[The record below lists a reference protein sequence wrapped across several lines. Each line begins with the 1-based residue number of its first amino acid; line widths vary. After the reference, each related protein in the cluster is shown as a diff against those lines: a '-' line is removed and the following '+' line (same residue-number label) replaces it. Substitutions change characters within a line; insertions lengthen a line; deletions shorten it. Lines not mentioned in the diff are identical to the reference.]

1 MGKDADM
8 QEAIQRLRERRAK
21 AHLAGEEEKI
31 AEVHRKGFLTA
42 RERVEALLD
51 PGTFSEQYLFAE
63 TISCEFGLDKK
74 RHPGDGA
81 IAGIGDIGG
90 RKVCVMANDS
100 LIMGG
105 SGASTHVRKWTQTID
120 QALKMGCPYIQLN
133 DSPGGRVQEGTDKT
147 SYAGS
152 LFYSHTRASGIIPQV
167 TAIMGRCAGGAVYG
181 AALTDFV
188 FIVDGLGEM
197 FITGPAVIREI
208 TGEEVSFSDLGGAR
222 VCTQVNGVADF
233 LAANEQEC
241 FEQIGRLLSFLPSNS
256 RETPPE
262 VPTGDAINR
271 SVPELEDLV
280 PSNPQKTY
288 DIRRV
293 IKKILDNEDFMEV
306 KPDFAKNIV
315 VGFGRMAGQSIGL
328 IANQPMFLGGSL
340 TVDSSDKSARFLRFC
355 DAFNIPLLF
364 LVDTPGYLPGVK
376 QEHSGIIRHGAKLL
390 YAFCEAT
397 VPKVAV
403 VIRKSYGGG
412 HFAMGGH
419 KAHGTDFIFAW
430 PNSEFAIMGAEQ
442 AARLLYSRELK
453 EAEDPDALLREKIKE
468 YRDLF
473 ANPYRQA
480 QTMCIDDVI
489 EPRETRV
496 KVIQALKALKG
507 KFREKVPR
515 WHGNIPL

>member
-1 MGKDADM
+1 LGKDAGI
-8 QEAIQRLRERRAK
+8 QEAIERLRDRRSK
-21 AHLAGEEEKI
+21 AYSAAGEEKI
-31 AEVHRKGFLTA
+31 AEVHKKGFLTA

-51 PGTFSEQYLFAE
+51 PGTFCEQYLFAE
-63 TISCEFGLDKK
+63 TISCEFGLDK
-74 RHPGDGA
+74 RRYPGDGA
-81 IAGIGDIGG
+81 IAGIGEVSG

-120 QALKMGCPYIQLN
+120 QAVKLGCPYIQFS
-133 DSPGGRVQEGTDKT
+133 DSPGGRIQEGTDKT

-152 LFYSHTRASGIIPQV
+152 LFYSHTRASGIIPQI

-188 FIVDGLGEM
+188 FIVEGLGEM

-208 TGEEVSFSDLGGAR
+208 TGEEVNFSDLGGAR
-222 VCTQVNGVADF
+222 VCTQVNGAADF
-233 LAANEQEC
+233 LVANEQEC
-241 FEQIGRLLSFLPSNS
+241 FEQIRRLLRFLPSNN
-256 RETPPE
+256 RENPPE
-262 VPTGDAINR
+262 VPTNDPADR
-271 SVPELEDLV
+271 PVHELEDIV
-280 PSNPQKTY
+280 PSNPQRAY
-288 DIRRV
+288 DMRRV
-293 IKKILDNEDFMEV
+293 IKKIVDDEDFMEV
-306 KPDFAKNIV
+306 KPAFAKNIV
-315 VGFGRMAGQSIGL
+315 VGFGRMGGQSIGV

-376 QEHSGIIRHGAKLL
+376 QEHTGIIRHGAKLL

-397 VPKVAV
+397 IPKIAV

-442 AARLLYSRELK
+442 AAKLLYSRELK
-453 EAEDPDALLREKIKE
+453 GAPEPATLLQEKIKE

-489 EPRETRV
+489 EPRETRA
-496 KVIQALKALKG
+496 KIIKALKALKG
-507 KFREKVPR
+507 KSREKFPR